1 MIDLKLGNCV
11 EVLSTIN
18 DESIDLI
25 VTSPPYD
32 DLRNYNNTLLWNFE
46 VFKQVA
52 IELYRI
58 LKVGGVVIW
67 VVGDRTIQGSE
78 SGTSFKQAL

>member
-11 EVLSTIN
+11 EILSTIN

-32 DLRNYNNTLLWNFE
+32 DLRNYKNGYSF
-46 VFKQVA
+46 FD
-52 IELYRI
+52 
-58 LKVGGVVIW
+58 KV
-67 VVGDRTIQGSE
+67 TN
-78 SGTSFKQAL
+78 